1 MEPLMIMENGS
12 TPTVLLNKDKSNF
25 EISGNSL
32 PEDVAGFYA
41 PVYDWIMEYVKQP
54 NPTTEF
60 HVKIVYFNS
69 SSSKAILD
77 ILTMLEEIASKSFKV
92 EVHWYYLEMDE
103 DMLSTGKEFEYLLTI
118 PFVFIPFQQD
128 NVRLMEKNDF

>member
-12 TPTVLLNKDKSNF
+12 TPTVLLNKDKSKF

-77 ILTMLEEIASKSFKV
+77 ILTMLEEIASKSSKV